1 MAKKKKKKNE
11 QGGAIALVAVALIL
25 VCGLIAVI
33 AHSKVGKR
41 ELPTF
46 EDKENQST
54 AESTVFSET
63 ESQESTEEVA
73 EEEAEKTEVKD
84 IPEKYRTYFTREQ
97 MHAGDLILVNS
108 EYEYS
113 FEQTPEDIRPI
124 KDIREHKFP
133 MEDDEMEMSQHAFVH
148 MDWMIADCDE
158 ALQDGKDTGLS
169 SSYRTAEYQQELWD
183 YYKRLYGEEYCESYV
198 ATPGFSE
205 HHTGLAA
212 DITVYQ
218 NGIEQSFSNDEARKE
233 WMEEHC
239 AEYGFVRRYKE
250 DKVDI
255 TKVSN
260 EAWHFRYVGR
270 PHATYMNEHNL
281 CLEEYIDELKK
292 HTVDDPIE
300 IEAGGTYRIY
310 YSELDYIRTPENDF
324 EVSGNNVDGYIIT
337 EKLGA

>member
-1 MAKKKKKKNE
+1 MT
-11 QGGAIALVAVALIL
+11 QDQLFFWLQYDGLVRAI
-25 VCGLIAVI
+25 
-33 AHSKVGKR
+33 
-41 ELPTF
+41 
-46 EDKENQST
+46 
-54 AESTVFSET
+54 
-63 ESQESTEEVA
+63 
-73 EEEAEKTEVKD
+73 
-84 IPEKYRTYFTREQ
+84 
-97 MHAGDLILVNS
+97 DL
-108 EYEYS
+108 
-113 FEQTPEDIRPI
+113 
-124 KDIREHKFP
+124 P
-133 MEDDEMEMSQHAFVH
+133 MEYKLKDRRICCVNKNCTNMLRDKCLFWQRFLSWGKVIGSEGMRWAFQNTK
-148 MDWMIADCDE
+148 I
-158 ALQDGKDTGLS
+158 
-169 SSYRTAEYQQELWD
+169 
-183 YYKRLYGEEYCESYV
+183 
-198 ATPGFSE
+198 
-205 HHTGLAA
+205 
-212 DITVYQ
+212 YQ